1 MNCTGGSSIPR
12 GDSLDTTA
20 RPWSGL
26 PLVRQAS
33 TSADNQIPVAPAS
46 RAHCAPPWSRKCFGW
61 YDQLRCQRQQVSRF
75 EELLE
80 ETLQRDAE
88 IDRGAERMLRQT
100 RMLAATFRAYER
112 RMAGANAC
120 DEHALRQHLIAT
132 PAATPIRGAIVTV
145 ADWIAEPGGLC
156 VADFDLLARLP
167 DLATID
173 IIATEGMLA
182 SGFHQRIHEW
192 LPGIEEVHADAPVTS
207 RPRLL
212 VPDEAAGRLWFTARD
227 REEELAGVVRRLKTD
242 GAGQRAAVVYK
253 RPLPYLY
260 VAREVFGSAG
270 VRYHT
275 SDALPLAAEPFAA
288 AVDLVLDLV
297 ASSFTRTAIVSLLR
311 SPHFALSGDAACGRD
326 AISALDR
333 ALSEA
338 RYLGDLARLSQLAD
352 EWRSTSRQALALPA
366 LDAAVA
372 AGERLAP
379 LRTPAPTTQHIDRVL
394 SFLHAFVVQDPDD
407 PRGRRA
413 RTAVIGTL
421 EGLAAA
427 SRHYDDAPIEID
439 ALASLI
445 KRSIED
451 QTFGSEED
459 RNEGDALQLVDDL
472 AARYEDFDEMTIVGL
487 IEGDWPERPL
497 RNIFYSSTLLQ
508 ALGWPSEKDW
518 RSAADAHFLDLLT
531 SPAERIA
538 LSTVTLDDEAL
549 VEVSALVDS
558 VPRAGLSTVAWQ
570 PAPGERLFVEEALSL
585 DPVALEMLDS
595 DSRRWAMFRMAR
607 SDGRDAAFHGQAG
620 AQAPRAWAVSA
631 LETYIDCPFKF
642 FAQRILRLEEE
653 PDDEEVM
660 DPRRQGQFVHEVFER
675 FFRRWEADGHRG
687 VTPDNLGDA
696 RATFEEVVDES
707 LGDLSDTEAALE
719 RTRLL
724 GSSAAAGLG
733 EAVLRMEAERPIGV
747 VGRLLEHKLE
757 GEFTVESDAG
767 PRVVRL
773 RGKADRIDLLE
784 DGTFRLIDYKLGWPP
799 NRGRALQLP
808 IYALCAEQQLI
819 GLSGRTWRL
828 GEAAYLAFKGPKR
841 VVPLFSAGDRD
852 RVLRDAQQRLV
863 RAIDAIERGEFPPH
877 PQDVYRCET
886 CAFTAVCR
894 KDYVGD
900 V

>member
-1 MNCTGGSSIPR
+1 M
-12 GDSLDTTA
+12 
-20 RPWSGL
+20 
-26 PLVRQAS
+26 
-33 TSADNQIPVAPAS
+33 
-46 RAHCAPPWSRKCFGW
+46 
-61 YDQLRCQRQQVSRF
+61 
-75 EELLE
+75 
-80 ETLQRDAE
+80 
-88 IDRGAERMLRQT
+88 
-100 RMLAATFRAYER
+100 
-112 RMAGANAC
+112 
-120 DEHALRQHLIAT
+120 
-132 PAATPIRGAIVTV
+132 
-145 ADWIAEPGGLC
+145 
-156 VADFDLLARLP
+156 
-167 DLATID
+167 
-173 IIATEGMLA
+173 
-182 SGFHQRIHEW
+182 
-192 LPGIEEVHADAPVTS
+192 
-207 RPRLL
+207 
-212 VPDEAAGRLWFTARD
+212 
-227 REEELAGVVRRLKTD
+227 
-242 GAGQRAAVVYK
+242 VYK

-260 VAREVFGSAG
+260 VAREVFSSAG
-270 VRYHT
+270 IRYGT

-288 AVDLVLDLV
+288 AVDLALDLV

-311 SPHFALSGDAACGRD
+311 SPHFALGGDAARGRES
-326 AISALDR
+326 ISALDR

-352 EWRSTSRQALALPA
+352 EWRSTGVQAAALPA
-366 LDAAVA
+366 LDAALA
-372 AGERLAP
+372 AAERLAP
-379 LRTPAPTTQHIDRVL
+379 LRTPAPTTEQIDRVL
-394 SFLHAFVVQDPDD
+394 SFLRAFVAPDPGG
-407 PRGRRA
+407 PRDRRA
-413 RTAVIGTL
+413 RAAVIATL

-427 SRHYDDAPIEID
+427 SRNYDDASIEID

-451 QTFGSEED
+451 QTFASNED
-459 RNEGDALQLVDDL
+459 LGEGEALQLVDDL
-472 AARYEDFDEMTIVGL
+472 AARYDDFDDMTIVGL
-487 IEGDWPERPL
+487 IEADWPERPL

-518 RSAADAHFLDLLT
+518 RSAADAYFLDLLT

-538 LSTVTLDDEAL
+538 LSTVTLDDETL

-558 VPRAGLSTVAWQ
+558 VPRAGLSTVAWR
-570 PAPGERLFVEEALSL
+570 PAPGERLFVEDALSL
-585 DPVALEMLDS
+585 DPTAIEMLDAE
-595 DSRRWAMFRMAR
+595 SRPWAALRMTR
-607 SDGRDAAFHGQAG
+607 SDGREAAFHGQAG

-660 DPRRQGQFVHEVFER
+660 DPRRQGQFVHAVFER
-675 FFRRWEADGHRG
+675 FFRRWDADGRRG
-687 VTPDNLGDA
+687 VTPDNLEDA

-757 GEFTVESDAG
+757 GEFTVESDNG

-808 IYALCAEQQLI
+808 IYAICAEQQLT
-819 GLSGRTWRL
+819 GPAGKSWRL
-828 GEAAYLAFKGPKR
+828 SEAAYLAFKGPKR
-841 VVPLFSAGDRD
+841 VVPLFSPGDRD
-852 RVLRDAQQRLV
+852 RVLREAQQRLV